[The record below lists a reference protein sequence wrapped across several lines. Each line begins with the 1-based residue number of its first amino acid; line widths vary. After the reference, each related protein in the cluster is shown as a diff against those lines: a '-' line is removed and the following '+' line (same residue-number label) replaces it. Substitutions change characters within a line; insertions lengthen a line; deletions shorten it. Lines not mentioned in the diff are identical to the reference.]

1 MIYQLKISLQR
12 TTPPIWRRI
21 LVHKDI
27 SLFELHEIIQI
38 AFEWAGMHLHCFEP
52 RKTNGLNL
60 TDHRISI
67 GVQDEDD
74 IDLFEYDYE
83 EDEEKLSDWLIK
95 EKDKLVYIYDFGDDW
110 CHDIVLEKVLQPE
123 TGKSYPFC
131 VKAMRAP
138 AKEDRGA
145 FAYESE
151 EVDGK
156 ELQLDINEA
165 FQHIAKEVNYAG
177 SSIEQNSDGG
187 WKRLIELAKEYN
199 ELAPW
204 RWLDD
209 DQIIA
214 VQIPQTG
221 ELAYCSVMGV
231 MGEEFGL
238 AAFVGDEGLAYLHE
252 LIETDRGT
260 IYGNRSLALMMCD
273 RDELAEEDY
282 ALLKQE
288 GFTFRGK
295 NQWPMFRS
303 LVPGYYP
310 WVLSNDEVEWFSV
323 ILERMIEVCSR
334 AKEGLEI
341 FEFDGND
348 MCFAQ
353 IILDRQKKTWQDA
366 HLSVVIDRVPVE
378 PSKFLVSELDLRRVK
393 SLKKRFNVP
402 LEIGSF
408 HTPQPVQD
416 HPTEKPY
423 FPICFVG
430 AERNMQM
437 VVFTSV
443 FAPENKEQ
451 GTQSAFIDMIN
462 TLQAIPREVWLTS
475 EMYLILKPILNELK
489 INAIQVERLPII
501 EEVQESMFNLR

>member
-1 MIYQLKISLQR
+1 M
-12 TTPPIWRRI
+12 
-21 LVHKDI
+21 VHKDVRL
-27 SLFELHEIIQI
+27 SELHEIIQI
-38 AFEWAGMHLHCFEP
+38 AFEWTGMHLHCFEA

-60 TDHRISI
+60 WDQRISI
-67 GVQDEDD
+67 GIQDDEF
-74 IDLFEYDYE
+74 IDMLEYDYE
-83 EDEEKLSDWLIK
+83 EDEEQLSDWLIK
-95 EKDKLVYIYDFGDDW
+95 EKDKLVYVYDFGDDW

-123 TGKSYPFC
+123 EGKAYPFC

-138 AKEDRGA
+138 AREDGYS
-145 FAYESE
+145 FGYGSE

-177 SSIEQNSDGG
+177 SSIEQDSDGR
-187 WKRLIELAKEYN
+187 WKRLIELTKEYN

-214 VQIPQTG
+214 VQIPQTW
-221 ELAYCSVMGV
+221 ELAYCSVMGA

-252 LIETDRGT
+252 LIETGRDS
-260 IYGNRSLALMMCD
+260 IYNNHSLVLMMCD

-310 WVLSNDEVEWFSV
+310 WGLSNEEVEWFTV

-341 FEFDGND
+341 LEFDGNG
-348 MCFAQ
+348 MCFAE

-366 HLSVVIDRVPVE
+366 HLSVVIDPEPAE
-378 PSKFLVSELDLRRVK
+378 PSKLLVNELDLRRVK
-393 SLKKRFNVP
+393 SLKKKFNVP
-402 LEIGSF
+402 LEIGSYF
-408 HTPQPVQD
+408 TPQPVQD
-416 HPTEKPY
+416 HQAERPY

-430 AERNMQM
+430 AERKMQM

-443 FAPENKEQ
+443 FAPENKEL

-462 TLQAIPREVWLTS
+462 TLQAIPREVWLSS
-475 EMYLILKPILNELK
+475 EMYLILKPLLHELK
-489 INAIQVERLPII
+489 ISAIQVERLPII
-501 EEVQESMFNLR
+501 EEIQESMFNFS

>member
-1 MIYQLKISLQR
+1 M
-12 TTPPIWRRI
+12 
-21 LVHKDI
+21 VHKDI

-60 TDHRISI
+60 SDRRISI

-83 EDEEKLSDWLIK
+83 EVEEKLSDWLIK

-110 CHDIVLEKVLQPE
+110 RHDIILEKVLQPE
-123 TGKSYPFC
+123 AGKSYPFC

-138 AKEDRGA
+138 AKEYRGV
-145 FAYESE
+145 FGYESE

-156 ELQLDINEA
+156 ELRLEINEA
-165 FQHIAKEVNYAG
+165 LQHIAKEVNYTG
-177 SSIEQNSDGG
+177 SNIEQDSDGR
-187 WKRLIELAKEYN
+187 WKRLIELGKEYN

-214 VQIPQTG
+214 IQIPQTG
-221 ELAYCSVMGV
+221 EFAYCSVMGAK
-231 MGEEFGL
+231 GEEFGL
-238 AAFVGDEGLAYLHE
+238 AAFFGDEGLEYLHE
-252 LIETDRGT
+252 LVVTGLGSICE
-260 IYGNRSLALMMCD
+260 NRSLALMMCD
-273 RDELAEEDY
+273 RDELTEEDY
-282 ALLKQE
+282 ALLKKE

-310 WVLSNDEVEWFSV
+310 WDLTIDEVEWFST
-323 ILERMIEVCSR
+323 ILERIIDVCLR

-341 FEFDGND
+341 LEFGEND

-366 HLSVVIDRVPVE
+366 YLSENTDRAEAE
-378 PSKFLVSELDLRRVK
+378 PSNLLVSELDLRRFK
-393 SLKKRFNVP
+393 SLKKSFNVP

-408 HTPQPVQD
+408 YTPQPVQD
-416 HPTEKPY
+416 HPAERPY

-430 AERNMQM
+430 AERKMQM
-437 VVFTSV
+437 VVFTHV
-443 FAPENKEQ
+443 FSPENREM
-451 GTQSAFIDMIN
+451 GTQSAFLAMLN
-462 TLQAIPREVWLTS
+462 TVQAIPREVWLTR
-475 EMYLILKPILNELK
+475 EMNLILKPILNELK
-489 INAIQVERLPII
+489 IYALQVERLPII
-501 EEVQESMFNLR
+501 EELQESMFNLR